1 MRVLDVDG
9 DVHETDA
16 LVNAVGK
23 ARDANAYPILL
34 NFYGK
39 WKESSWCVDYVEGK
53 GSL

>member
-9 DVHETDA
+9 DDHETDA

-23 ARDANAYPILL
+23 ARDANVYPILL

-39 WKESSWCVDYVEGK
+39 CSCYVEGK